1 MGPYPCLEGAQDLVG
16 KRPKEAVVLP
26 FIDLRCFEG
35 PEKGQIE
42 EEPIGYRYWVLKND
56 QDVCQGEQE

>member
-16 KRPKEAVVLP
+16 KRPKEAVLP

-42 EEPIGYRYWVLKND
+42 EEPIDG
-56 QDVCQGEQE
+56 